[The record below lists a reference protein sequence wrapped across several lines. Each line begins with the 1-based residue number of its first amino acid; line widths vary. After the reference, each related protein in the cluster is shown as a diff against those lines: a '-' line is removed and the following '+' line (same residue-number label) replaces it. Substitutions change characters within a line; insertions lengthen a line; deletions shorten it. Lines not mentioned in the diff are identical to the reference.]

1 MKNKEDEDKSQ
12 ILIPKEN
19 IIKGMHHFE
28 YISGTEAM
36 CTKCPLGYFLTPG
49 SVVKDGHIYI
59 EETLVI

>member
-1 MKNKEDEDKSQ
+1 MKQDEEKSQ

-36 CTKCPLGYFLTPG
+36 CTKCPLGYVLTPG
-49 SVVKDGHIYI
+49 SVVKDGRIYI
-59 EETLVI
+59 DNDLLI